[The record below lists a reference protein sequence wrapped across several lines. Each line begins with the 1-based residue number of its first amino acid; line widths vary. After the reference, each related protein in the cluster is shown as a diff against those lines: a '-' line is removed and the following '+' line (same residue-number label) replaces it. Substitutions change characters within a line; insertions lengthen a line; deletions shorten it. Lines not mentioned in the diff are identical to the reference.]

1 MVKSWTW
8 VSHTFGEGRSPR
20 SGQAPRVEYLQLD
33 LDNIEYKRFIIP
45 YAMICILLI
54 SISFSVVYGSDDSA
68 STTIEGEY
76 GLGWQREDISERD
89 SPIIVRDPLPD
100 YLDWRDV
107 SGIDWTTPIRN
118 QGGCGSCVAFGTM
131 GSFEAM
137 LRIDANDPNWDLDLS
152 EQHIFSCG
160 GGQCD
165 FGWYISAG
173 LNYLQVNGVP
183 PESCFPYQASDLPCL
198 DSCPDWQSQAQKLIS
213 WNYVAADVTS
223 IKSYLQNGP
232 VVSAMDVYT
241 DFFSYPGGIYQQT
254 SGDYEGGHCITI
266 VGYDDINGYW
276 ICKNSWGTWWGESGW
291 FRIAYGECDIENN
304 VAAITASVP
313 EYPIQFESS
322 ENNGVSSNEGTITF
336 ESSTYSLPTELNQPS
351 GNYQVTFNPSSNY
364 CFVRWQTSG
373 GIAASNSRAQST
385 TVAITGS
392 ATLTA
397 IYKLRVS
404 IYDIDCD
411 IVNASED
418 NVNFIYPD
426 YQGSKPPGVSYAA
439 LSDWTAAGYIAGMC
453 TNIQKETTDT
463 NQLIVDSNNGSVILQ
478 NKMVILFGGPI
489 VNAPVKYYENNRVAP
504 LYYRSFG
511 GANYWYEF
519 DGTRLEETRM
529 TYAEINAGQ
538 DMFVVEVFTD
548 DNGNKILIVY
558 GYGWKGTF
566 AGGKFFKFI
575 IDPDRINYNNSYYI
589 FRWNDDNG
597 DEFVDLNEISTIS
610 VATG

>member
-1 MVKSWTW
+1 
-8 VSHTFGEGRSPR
+8 
-20 SGQAPRVEYLQLD
+20 
-33 LDNIEYKRFIIP
+33 
-45 YAMICILLI
+45 MISVLLI
-54 SISFSVVYGSDDSA
+54 SIACTVVYGSDN
-68 STTIEGEY
+68 STSNNIEGEY
-76 GLGWQREDISERD
+76 GLGWLREDISKRD
-89 SPIIVRDPLPD
+89 APITVRDPLPD

-107 SGIDWTTPIRN
+107 SGVNWMTPIRN

-131 GSFEAM
+131 GAFEAM
-137 LRIDANDPNWDLDLS
+137 LRIYANNPNWNLDLS

-165 FGWYISAG
+165 VGWYISWA
-173 LNYLQVNGVP
+173 LNYLRDYGAP
-183 PESCFPYQASDLPCL
+183 PESCFPYQASDLPCSN
-198 DSCPDWQSQAQKLIS
+198 SCPDWQSQAQRLIS
-213 WNYVAADVTS
+213 WNYVAADVPS
-223 IKSYLQNGP
+223 IKYYLQYGP
-232 VVSAMDVYT
+232 VVSAIEVYD
-241 DFFSYPGGIYQQT
+241 DFYSYT
-254 SGDYEGGHCITI
+254 SGVYQKTSDNYVGGHCITI

-291 FRIAYGECDIENN
+291 FKIAYGECDIENN
-304 VAAITASVP
+304 VAAMTVSVP
-313 EYPIQFESS
+313 EYIINLESY
-322 ENNGVSSNEGTITF
+322 ENNGETSNEGTITF
-336 ESSTYSLPTELNQPS
+336 DGSTYSLPNLVNSTS
-351 GNYQVTFNPSSNY
+351 GNYQVTFNPGSNY
-364 CFVRWQTSG
+364 CFVRWETSG
-373 GIAASNSRAQST
+373 GISVTNTRAQST

-392 ATLTA
+392 ATLNA

-411 IVNASED
+411 IVNATED

-426 YQGSKPPGVSYAA
+426 YQGSKPAGTSYAA

-463 NQLIVDSNNGSVILQ
+463 NQLIVDNNDGSVILQ
-478 NKMVILFGGPI
+478 NMTIILFGGPL

-504 LYYRSFG
+504 LYYRSYG

-519 DGTRLEETRM
+519 DGSRLEETRM
-529 TYAEINAGQ
+529 TYAEINSGQ
-538 DMFVVEVFTD
+538 DMFAVEAFTD

-589 FRWNDDNG
+589 FRWVDNNG
-597 DEFVDLNEISTIS
+597 DSFVDLNEISTIYIS
-610 VATG
+610 TG